1 MKVKLCGIRNEEDI
15 AVAVSAGADAIGFL
29 IGQVHPSPDFILVST
44 AVRLVKTLPPF
55 ITPVIVTHIKS
66 VEEIIEMVT
75 RTGIRTVQLYG
86 KNSIEELE
94 ELREKLPVGSKL
106 IYATHIIDNNIE
118 DGLEDKLP
126 FLDALIL
133 DSFSKDD
140 GRVGG
145 TGKTHNWSISAKIV
159 ENFDIPVILA
169 GGLKI
174 DNVESAINKV
184 QPYGVDANSS
194 LKNIEG
200 FRDLEKC
207 KEFVNI
213 VRSVGSIR

>member
-1 MKVKLCGIRNEEDI
+1 MKVKLCGIRNEEDVEI
-15 AVAVSAGADAIGFL
+15 AVSAGADAVGFL

-44 AVRLVKTLPPF
+44 AARLVKTLPPF

-66 VEEIIEMVT
+66 VAEVIDMVI

-94 ELREKLPVGSKL
+94 ELREKLPLGSKL
-106 IYATHIIDNNIE
+106 IYATHIIDDNIE

-126 FLDALIL
+126 FIDALII

-145 TGKTHNWSISAKIV
+145 TGKTHNWTISAKIV
-159 ENFDIPVILA
+159 AKFDIPVILA

-174 DNVESAINKV
+174 DNVEIAIKTV

-207 KEFVNI
+207 EKFVKI
-213 VRSVGSIR
+213 VRSVG